1 MGIGNDFPFRC
12 GAKPDSTLPACLQI
26 KVEMVILK
34 FTSNGIRFL
43 IAIRKLR
50 TAAWHCRILAF
61 LLPPSPQTPI
71 WRKNMEQ
78 TWNAPELLQTTP
90 TKDHKKILLLRLRG
104 IFFIAAVFWQTFFRV
119 EFCLYGGCWL
129 KVYSCWSGW
138 DLWSKWT
145 LIDMGIR
152 FFLLTFKSK
161 NMQFDTQSKLTTIIQ
176 WNVSHISLFLPIGVS
191 CSWDQNR
198 NHVKSLSS

>member
-26 KVEMVILK
+26 KVEMGILK

-61 LLPPSPQTPI
+61 LLPPSPKTPI

-78 TWNAPELLQTTP
+78 TWNAPELLQTKET
-90 TKDHKKILLLRLRG
+90 TRKYCFWWLRG
-104 IFFIAAVFWQTFFRV
+104 IFLLRQFFWQTFFRV

-129 KVYSCWSGW
+129 KVYLCWSGW

-191 CSWDQNR
+191 CSWDQNI